1 MEKEFLIKLFSL
13 YADNPELLSSK
24 NEFKQNYT
32 TNDTNVTIECNVSA
46 YGNFELPKIKWI
58 KNENETFEAIESF
71 NETSLVSKLYFNPPT
86 RKDSGNYSCS
96 VINRNLPR
104 LSEVFELI
112 ILCN

>member
-1 MEKEFLIKLFSL
+1 M
-13 YADNPELLSSK
+13 SSK
-24 NEFKQNYT
+24 NELKENYT
-32 TNDTNVTIECNVSA
+32 IYENVIIQCNVNA

-58 KNENETFEAIESF
+58 KNENEPVEAIESF

-96 VINRNLPR
+96 VINSNLPR

-112 ILCN
+112 ILCNKIICFHFIYL